1 MKQVKFTLTTIVLFC
16 TLFLVSSFQS
26 RDNFNAEEIKYNFIY
41 FENMTNESGVIYV
54 FEYLNYYSK
63 IGEYHNSGNRSGY
76 IRLAHSSE
84 DAYEFMLTMLRVAA
98 GQGRTGD
105 GSGLGAARQNPCGEP
120 SRIARSLRR
129 GAPRVGIRPR
139 RRADPHLCFAHRVTR
154 RNGHPDLDHP
164 ATMEHLP
171 AAEKLPARKHA
182 LK

>member
-63 IGEYHNSGNRSGY
+63 LGEYHNSGNRSGY

-98 GQGRTGD
+98 GQGWD
-105 GSGLGAARQNPCGEP
+105 
-120 SRIARSLRR
+120 
-129 GAPRVGIRPR
+129 VGNFK
-139 RRADPHLCFAHRVTR
+139 FACSSYFGFDTVMHYVQGTYS
-154 RNGHPDLDHP
+154 PLDI
-164 ATMEHLP
+164 EV
-171 AAEKLPARKHA
+171 EY
-182 LK
+182 

>member
-98 GQGRTGD
+98 GQGWD
-105 GSGLGAARQNPCGEP
+105 
-120 SRIARSLRR
+120 
-129 GAPRVGIRPR
+129 VGNFK
-139 RRADPHLCFAHRVTR
+139 FAWSSYFGFDTVMHYVQGTYS
-154 RNGHPDLDHP
+154 PLDI
-164 ATMEHLP
+164 EV
-171 AAEKLPARKHA
+171 EY
-182 LK
+182 